1 MNQDLLF
8 HLRSLS
14 RIIYFVTDEED
25 RFLVKLRDTLKKF
38 ADRTQVFNAAF
49 GLVPINNLIRDWM
62 SRAHTVNA
70 ETASIHDAL
79 IQIYKDD
86 PKDEQNFY
94 VFTDP
99 ERWLADAHVVR
110 RVLNIIHQQHND
122 IRNVKILIFVG
133 TRRYVPEKIQRY
145 VEVINDKG
153 LGNDEILEIVQ
164 KACDALQTNVPKDA
178 EQMFRGLTSF
188 EIDAAIAQSI
198 VKTKWDP
205 VNPKRI
211 DPANISEFRRRQLS
225 KTDLVQY
232 VDTSQFNFDVV
243 GGQQRFKDWS
253 YKTRYA
259 WQAAGQ
265 KFGLKPPKGI
275 LAVGVWGCGKSLS
288 VKAMGHAWSLPV
300 VQLEMGRLRSS
311 GVGESEANV
320 YRAIRIIEAASPCVT
335 GDTHITLADGSTAPI
350 EDLWE
355 DGPEDLWVRAW
366 NERTLRV
373 ESVKVLAVTRREA
386 EAFRVSAANGYHLNA
401 TANHQHYVLRGEM
414 PEWVRTDELVPGD
427 MLAVPLDEGA
437 CQESCKR
444 LHPEGMRVYQ
454 QEDTTEFRRGGGGW
468 RDAVVPRLPE
478 SWSPQLGWLLGVIEG
493 DGFIGRRGNVGLT
506 NTSEVLLRAFKNTVA
521 DLFGVTATPRQH
533 VLKET
538 PNLPGLSADPV
549 FQPCWTTVA
558 NNQLMAEFLTSAR
571 RAILTAPTQVRAAFL
586 AGWLDADGCFSPSKV
601 TLTVKSPK
609 LRDERK
615 RLARQIVQSLKV
627 VPSKFESCNM
637 EITGSRAR
645 RLAAIVGEH
654 LVLKGDKARDVVS
667 SDLSFDRGMGYA
679 CGGLLARARKAS
691 GVSIADVKAM
701 GISVG
706 VMWRHENGH
715 TPISSRYM
723 QKYVD
728 FLHDPDMTR
737 LLEAPCEWVEVIDVT
752 SVGEHP
758 VYDLACE
765 GADTHSFFANGLVTH
780 NCIVWIDEAEKSLSG
795 GQSSAQSDAGT
806 TSRTIGILST
816 WLQETTAPV
825 CLAMTA
831 NSLKTLPVEFV
842 NRMDERFFFDL
853 PSEED
858 RIDIL
863 KIHIKK
869 AGQNPENYD
878 LAMLADKAKGMVGRE
893 IEQAIGAAMIE
904 SYAEHKP
911 ALDEK
916 ILADELSRKPRIIK
930 TMVDEV
936 KEITDWVGFDPDCDD
951 GIRARFAS
959 KPNRSG
965 GALKIVSE
973 AGG

>member
-1 MNQDLLF
+1 MNPDLVF
-8 HLRSLS
+8 YLRSLT
-14 RIIYFVTDEED
+14 RMIYVVTDEED
-25 RFLVKLRDTLKKF
+25 LFITQFQKTLAKYNK
-38 ADRTQVFNAAF
+38 RTWVFNAAL
-49 GLVPINNLIRDWM
+49 GLVPIDQLTKDWQT
-62 SRAHTVNA
+62 RAHA
-70 ETASIHDAL
+70 EVRDCLGIHDAM
-79 IQIYKDD
+79 IRIYQDD
-86 PKDEQNFY
+86 PKEEQNFY
-94 VFTDP
+94 IITDP
-99 ERWLADAHVVR
+99 ERWLRDEHVQR
-110 RVLNIIHQQHND
+110 RVLNIAHQLHN
-122 IRNVKILIFVG
+122 NVKTVKILLFIGPRKFI
-133 TRRYVPEKIQRY
+133 PEKLARYMEVVHDRGMTPEEISEAVSEICARLKIQTP
-145 VEVINDKG
+145 E
-153 LGNDEILEIVQ
+153 
-164 KACDALQTNVPKDA
+164 DAPRI
-178 EQMFRGLTSF
+178 FRGLTHYEVNS
-188 EIDAAIAQSI
+188 AIAQSFI
-198 VKTKWDP
+198 KTKKEGSG
-205 VNPKRI
+205 VRRV
-211 DPANISEFRRRQLS
+211 DPAYVAEFKRHQLR
-225 KTDLVQY
+225 KTDLL
-232 VDTSQFNFDVV
+232 QFVETTGATFDDV
-243 GGQQRFKDWS
+243 GGNARFKEWALE
-253 YKTRYA
+253 T
-259 WQAAGQ
+259 QAAWTDEGRA
-265 KFGLKPPKGI
+265 FGLKPPKGV
-275 LAVGVWGCGKSLS
+275 LACGVWGCGKSLS
-288 VKAMGHAWSLPV
+288 VKAMGHAWKLPV
-300 VQLEMGRLRSS
+300 VQMEMGRLRSS

-320 YRAIRIIEAASPCVT
+320 YRAIRLIEAVSPCVT

-795 GQSSAQSDAGT
+795 NQSSGASDAGT

-816 WLQETTAPV
+816 WMQETTAPV

-831 NSLKTLPVEFV
+831 NSISTLPLEFI

-853 PSEED
+853 PSEDE
-858 RIDIL
+858 RMEIL
-863 KIHIKK
+863 KIHLRK
-869 AGQNPENYD
+869 AGQDPSVYD
-878 LAMLADKAKGMVGRE
+878 LATLAEKASNMVGRE
-893 IEQAIGAAMIE
+893 IEQAIYAAMIK
-904 SYAEHKP
+904 SFKAKKP
-911 ALDEK
+911 TLDEG
-916 ILADELSRKPRIIK
+916 ILLDVISKKPRIFR
-930 TMVDEV
+930 TMGDEL
-936 KEITDWVGFDPDCDD
+936 KEILDWVGWDPDVDE

-959 KPNRSG
+959 GQRSESFRM
-965 GALKIVSE
+965 V
-973 AGG
+973 AGGK